1 MDPEQIFDEA
11 QYQPRRLSRRKLLT
25 AGAAAGGTLL
35 ATPALATVSALMCP
49 PRVGSFAGS
58 NSYGSA
64 GGLMSDDTDYSGAI
78 PPDGG
83 TRHLVL
89 TVNGLGERFDM
100 VYAEGGQYIPAALE
114 EFSRIARDKSNGQI
128 KSFDPACIDL
138 IYDIWKM
145 LGSDTPF
152 NLNSGYR
159 SPEHNAALRAKRG
172 SGVAK
177 QSLHL
182 QAKAADLVHP
192 ARSVAQVHKAAS
204 TLKRGGVGK
213 YTSSGFVHVDT
224 GRVRYWGS

>member
-11 QYQPRRLSRRKLLT
+11 QYKPRRMTRRGLLT
-25 AGAAAGGTLL
+25 AGAAAGGAML
-35 ATPALATVSALMCP
+35 ATPSLATVSALMCP

-58 NSYGSA
+58 TGYTSP
-64 GGLMSDDTDYSGAI
+64 GGLVNDDTDYSGAI

-83 TRHLVL
+83 TRHLVM
-89 TVNGLGERFDM
+89 TINGLGERYDM
-100 VYAEGGQYIPAALE
+100 VYAQGGQYVPEALQ

-128 KSFDPACIDL
+128 RSFDPSCIDL
-138 IYDIWKM
+138 IYDLWIM
-145 LGSDTPF
+145 LGSSAPF

-159 SPEHNAALRAKRG
+159 SPEYNATLKGA
-172 SGVAK
+172 AK

-192 ARSVAQVHKAAS
+192 ERSVAQVHRAA
-204 TLKRGGVGK
+204 TQLKKGGVGK
-213 YTSSGFVHVDT
+213 YSSSGFVHVDT